1 MTFIELPS
9 FTKAV
14 NKLVDDTSHSE
25 LQNELMAHSEKSDL
39 IPGSGGL
46 QKIQLRV
53 PRRGNRA
60 GVRVIYVFLKHHSTI
75 VFFYL
80 FTKAKSE
87 YLTSDQ
93 LKRLRS
99 AVAMIKEEF
108 KA

>member
-9 FTKAV
+9 FTTAV
-14 NKLVDDTSHSE
+14 NKLVDDSSYNE
-25 LQNELMAHSEKSDL
+25 FQNMLMAHPEKGDL
-39 IPGSGGL
+39 ILGSGGL

-53 PRRGNRA
+53 PRRGQRP
-60 GVRVIYVFLKHHSTI
+60 GVRVIYVFLKWHSTI

-93 LKRLRS
+93 FKRLRS
-99 AVAMIKEEF
+99 AVAMIKEEI